1 MEDELTLEMQA
12 VLAAIIGAVVMIWC
26 VVKIVKSFSEAFT
39 NRSMYTNPDEPPNH
53 AEKLAA
59 VEHAFFEPMSLE
71 EMDE

>member
-1 MEDELTLEMQA
+1 MTLEIEL
-12 VLAAIIGAVVMIWC
+12 VLAVIVGAVVMIWC

-39 NRSMYTNPDEPPNH
+39 NRPVYTRSDESPNQ
-53 AEKLAA
+53 AEKLGG